1 MSARL
6 GICSWSL
13 QPASPGELALRVEEA
28 GLQAVQLALDPLR
41 SRDWSPDETARTLA
55 DAGVTV
61 LSGMMGTKGED
72 YSTLAT
78 IQRTGGVRPDEHWEE
93 NRAAASVNAKLARS
107 LGLELITFHAG
118 FLPEERDSPERAVL
132 MERLR
137 EIVDRFGD
145 EGLRAAFETGQETAT
160 ALLEFLEE
168 LERPPAG
175 VNFDP
180 ANMILYDKGDPLE
193 ALDVLAPW
201 VRQIH
206 VKDAVRTGTPGAW
219 GEEVC
224 VGEGDVDWRG
234 FFELVRAR
242 NLGCDLLIEREA
254 GARRVADIR
263 RAKEIVLSYY
273 EVNA

>member
-55 DAGVTV
+55 AAGVTV

-160 ALLEFLEE
+160 TLLEFLEE
-168 LERPPAG
+168 LDRPTAG